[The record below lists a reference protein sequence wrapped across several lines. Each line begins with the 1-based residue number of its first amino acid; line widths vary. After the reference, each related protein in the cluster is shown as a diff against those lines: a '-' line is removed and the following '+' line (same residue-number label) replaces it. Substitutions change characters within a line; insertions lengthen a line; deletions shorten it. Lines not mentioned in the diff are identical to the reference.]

1 MYLEHIVPYIIYLCL
16 CWALPCGLRF
26 TSVLSTQKKYCIRY
40 MSNFDICNIINPF
53 SLCSLTES
61 PRRVPR
67 IVCPPR
73 TWPSYG
79 VPACWLPMLWTS
91 ISGEWIR
98 SPRCWSRT
106 TIASLYPKMSVW
118 CARNPTHTY
127 THRNRLISEKG
138 NIYIIYIYTVII
150 PTEASHKLFVTKTS
164 HRKGLA
170 LFINHTI

>member
-1 MYLEHIVPYIIYLCL
+1 MLSPALWPAVCQCSQQFIVIEIWVIL
-16 CWALPCGLRF
+16 
-26 TSVLSTQKKYCIRY
+26 
-40 MSNFDICNIINPF
+40 DIWNIINPF
-53 SLCSLTES
+53 SLCSLTAS
-61 PRRVPR
+61 PRRVLR

-79 VPACWLPMLWTS
+79 VPACWLPMLRTS
-91 ISGEWIR
+91 ISGEWIT

-118 CARNPTHTY
+118 CARNSTHT
-127 THRNRLISEKG
+127 LIGIDWYRKRR
-138 NIYIIYIYTVII
+138 IYIYILYIWII

-164 HRKGLA
+164 HREGLA